1 MGTEGSLGEFFK
13 QVRETKGLT
22 LEEVALKTR
31 IQPDYLKALEEEN
44 YASLPDQVFAK
55 GFVRTYARSMG
66 LDEDDALRRFQES
79 AGVFY
84 EKLAER
90 DRVRQE
96 QAHDE
101 VQRKTNRRVLVATLA
116 VALVGMIFLFSR
128 EQSTVVT
135 TRPAVVPEPPA
146 VSIQPPT
153 GLGER
158 FEVPAAEPFGSA
170 PGEQPSIPEQLT
182 TTGSVERVGLG
193 DDASEAEPLVLD
205 VEATELSW
213 VVVQVDG
220 ASPHEALLR
229 PGDRLT
235 WKARDQFTVT
245 LGNAGGVRIQLNGE
259 TRGPFGPSGTVVRDI
274 LLLR

>member
-1 MGTEGSLGEFFK
+1 MVTEESLGEFFK

-44 YASLPDQVFAK
+44 YGKLPDQVFAK

-79 AGVFY
+79 AGAFY
-84 EKLAER
+84 ENLAER
-90 DRVRQE
+90 DRLRQE

-101 VQRKTNRRVLVATLA
+101 LQRKTNRRVLVATLG
-116 VALVGMIFLFSR
+116 VALIGMIFLFSR

-135 TRPAVVPEPPA
+135 TRPAVAPEPPP
-146 VSIQPPT
+146 VSIQPLT
-153 GLGER
+153 DLGDR
-158 FEVPAAEPFGSA
+158 FEVPAADPLGAA
-170 PGEQPSIPEQLT
+170 PGREHSLPEQLT
-182 TTGSVERVGLG
+182 TNDSLEESGLG
-193 DDASEAEPLVLD
+193 VGAIENEPLVLD

-235 WKARDQFTVT
+235 WKARDRFTVT

-259 TRGPFGPSGTVVRDI
+259 TQGPFGPSGAVVRDI
-274 LLLR
+274 VLLR